1 MPHSGRKWFS
11 GENQSVK
18 NGSWPV
24 MVIRYLISIPFCDFI
39 VQYFGLPPR
48 RDKQVGD
55 EVAEQDADKKDDCE
69 YYDCDYP
76 HS

>member
-1 MPHSGRKWFS
+1 
-11 GENQSVK
+11 
-18 NGSWPV
+18 

-55 EVAEQDADKKDDCE
+55 EVADKKTGNVC
-69 YYDCDYP
+69 YDCDYP
-76 HS
+76 HG